1 MTTPPLTPNDH
12 ERLAQID
19 ELIASGRPSA
29 DPAANWLRRQRPPL
43 NPEHYNQLKK
53 EILTMSI
60 DDLTPKRKKRPVRW
74 LPRLLKA
81 AAALALLAGAY
92 VAGAAARPAVQPV
105 VVRPM
110 NPITSYPADLFEP
123 EGTQI
128 IANATAHAQQ
138 FTAPTP
144 LSIPVVPNTG
154 LDGSQPMAVTVPLS
168 HARSF
173 DGQPLNLQVGQRVA
187 LYLRLFED
195 DDDEEAQV
203 FILLTENAVVSNQI
217 RPHYGYELRLDASIG
232 SIVSQLV
239 SPGLLPEVLLYI
251 DPRP

>member
-1 MTTPPLTPNDH
+1 MTTPPLPPNDH

-19 ELIASGRPSA
+19 ELIASGTPSA
-29 DPAANWLRRQRPPL
+29 DPAANWLRRQRPSI
-43 NPEHYNQLKK
+43 NFEHYNQLKK

-74 LPRLLKA
+74 LPRLLKTA
-81 AAALALLAGAY
+81 AVLALLAGAY
-92 VAGAAARPAVQPV
+92 AAGAAARPAVQPM
-105 VVRPM
+105 VVRPV
-110 NPITSYPADLFEP
+110 NPVTIYPADLFEL

-128 IANATAHAQQ
+128 IANATAHVQQ
-138 FTAPTP
+138 FAAPTP

-154 LDGSQPMAVTVPLS
+154 LDGSLPMAVTVPLS

-187 LYLRLFED
+187 LYLRLDED
-195 DDDEEAQV
+195 DDDEQQV
-203 FILLTENAVVSNQI
+203 FILLTENAVVSHQI
-217 RPHYGYELRLDASIG
+217 RPYYGYELQLDASIG